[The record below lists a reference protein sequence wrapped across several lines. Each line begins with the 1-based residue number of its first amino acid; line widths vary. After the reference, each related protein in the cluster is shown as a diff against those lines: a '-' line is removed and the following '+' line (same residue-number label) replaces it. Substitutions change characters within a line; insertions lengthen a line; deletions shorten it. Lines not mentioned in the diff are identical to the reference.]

1 MRSDISR
8 DAVTAKVAWVIE
20 DERVSKVAIIKG
32 GDFILTK

>member
-20 DERVSKVAIIKG
+20 DKRVSKVAIIKG
-32 GDFILTK
+32 GDLILTK

>member
-8 DAVTAKVAWVIE
+8 DAASHEVAWVIE

-32 GDFILTK
+32 GDLILTK